1 MMQEQQMIL
10 RTPAKVNLSL
20 DITGR
25 RADGY
30 HTLRSVFQAID
41 CYDTLTIRRIEADAP
56 MTLCCQAEGVPCD
69 SRNLVYRAAQRLLCE
84 ETPRGIAM
92 TLEKNIPS
100 QAGMGGG
107 SSDCAAALLG
117 IRALLGLSVSDKE
130 LSELAA
136 SLGADVPFFLYGGT
150 AVAEGIGEILTPLS
164 DVPERILVVA
174 KGKEGVSTPEGYR
187 KLDRLDAPLPE
198 DTDRVLSALRSPRH
212 QQLFAACGNAFDAV
226 TNLREIRK
234 IRLVMSSCGVKPV
247 LSGSGA
253 AVFGGCETMTQ
264 AVHLEKLL
272 NGMDFVRIC
281 KTVSHGVQ
289 YRDAD
294 AWRNLGF
301 SDPTA

>member
-1 MMQEQQMIL
+1 MIQEQQIIL

-30 HTLRSVFQAID
+30 HTLSSVFQAID
-41 CYDTLTIRRIEADAP
+41 CYDTLTIRRIENDAP

-69 SRNLVYRAAQRLLCE
+69 SRNLVYRAAQRLLQAE
-84 ETPRGIAM
+84 EPRGIAM

-117 IRALLGLSVSDKE
+117 IRALLGLSVSDQA

-136 SLGADVPFFLYGGT
+136 SLGADVPFFLCGGT
-150 AVAEGIGEILTPLS
+150 ALAEGIGEILTPIT

-174 KGKEGVSTPEGYR
+174 KGREGVSTPEGYR
-187 KLDRLDAPLPE
+187 KLDRLEEPLPMY
-198 DTDRVLSALRSPRH
+198 TKAVLDALHTTQPQR
-212 QQLFAACGNAFDAV
+212 LFAACGNAFDAV

-264 AVHLEKLL
+264 AAHLEQLL
-272 NGMDFVRIC
+272 QGMDFVRIC
-281 KTVSHGVQ
+281 KTIPYGVQ
-289 YRDAD
+289 QYGTDGI
-294 AWRNLGF
+294 WHSL
-301 SDPTA
+301 